1 MVDLGTTAAAFSPFH
16 VLVSGG
22 GSGGHVFPALAVAEE
37 LVARGYEVSYA
48 GAANGL
54 ESRLV
59 PARGVRFHPLPA
71 RPFVGRGVVG
81 KAGALLTLLRASAAG
96 RKLVGKL
103 GARVVVGTGGYVSAP
118 AVLGSRLAGRPAL
131 LIEPNAQPGAANR
144 QLSRFAAGAAVA
156 FAEAAAGLACPT
168 RVTGVPIR
176 KEFAAAPAPLP
187 AGPPRLLVLGGSQG
201 ALSLNRALPAL
212 VARLVERFPGLTVLH
227 QTGDQHLEASRA
239 AWAAAEVSVETVQLV
254 PFLDDV
260 PRAMAECHLVVGRA
274 GAITVAEIAA
284 AGRGAVLAPLSAL
297 AENHQRANALAFAAA
312 GAARVVTDPAADAG
326 AFEAEALA
334 ALTEILADRGQLEL
348 MARAARGAA
357 RLDAAARIADW
368 VVELG
373 REEGA

>member
-1 MVDLGTTAAAFSPFH
+1 MVETAPPFVPFH
-16 VLVSGG
+16 VLLAGG

-54 ESRLV
+54 EARLV

-71 RPFVGRGVVG
+71 KPFVGRGVVG

-96 RKLVGKL
+96 RKLVSKL
-103 GARVVVGTGGYVSAP
+103 DARVVVGTGGYVSAP
-118 AVLGSRLAGRPAL
+118 AVLGSRLAGRPSL

-156 FAEAAAGLACPT
+156 FAEAVDGLSCPT
-168 RVTGVPIR
+168 RITGVPIR
-176 KEFAAAPAPLP
+176 KEFAAEPAPLP
-187 AGPPRLLVLGGSQG
+187 AGPPRLLLLGGSQG
-201 ALSLNRALPAL
+201 ALSLNRAFPAV
-212 VARLVERFPGLTVLH
+212 VARLVAAFPGLSVLH
-227 QTGDQHLEASRA
+227 QTGEKHLEVARTAWSA
-239 AWAAAEVSVETVQLV
+239 AGVPAGTVELV

-260 PRAMAECHLVVGRA
+260 VGAMAGCHLVLGRA

-297 AENHQRANALAFAAA
+297 AENHQKANAQAFAEA
-312 GAARVVTDPAADAG
+312 GAARVVADPAADPV
-326 AFEAEALA
+326 AFENETVAVLGELLAHPAALA
-334 ALTEILADRGQLEL
+334 GMATA
-348 MARAARGAA
+348 ARAAA

-368 VVELG
+368 VVALG
-373 REEGA
+373 SEGEA